1 VTGAIVDVTLQIDQH
16 AVIER
21 NAFKATLQLNNNAGS
36 SISDLQVTINPVDA
50 SGNPVPN
57 LFDVLPPTLTSLN
70 AVDGTG
76 SMANGASGTASWTI
90 IPATNAAPNG
100 PTQFAMGGTLSYVLD
115 GQQVVIPLFAV
126 PITVMPSPIL
136 NVDYFLQHD
145 VYSQDPFVSQYEPPV
160 PFGLGIIV
168 HNDGRG
174 SCDDFTITS
183 AQPQI
188 IANSNGLLISF
199 QLIGSQ
205 AGTNQFV
212 SPSLTMDL
220 GAIPP
225 ESAAT
230 GVWLMTSSLEG
241 AFISYSAT
249 FQEVNALGA
258 TNISLVNSVA
268 IHEMNHIVRIT
279 VPSDD
284 GIPDFLVND
293 TTNIDA
299 LPNNV
304 YSSTGPVFAVTSLT
318 NVTVTG
324 TPSPSQSN
332 ITASLTAPAGFV
344 YFEFP
349 DPGQGTMTIGSV
361 TRSDGVNL
369 LVGPNVWQTPER
381 DHMLPPQPQNLVHIF
396 DYNSTGSYT
405 ITYGPV
411 VTVPSVTTLQGV
423 STNPGVAT
431 LNCLVNPNN
440 GITTV
445 YYQWGGTTNYTNVTS
460 SVSLTESLNT
470 PQDAAIVLEELLPNT
485 TYHFQAVAAN
495 SAGTSF
501 GGDVAVTTPLV
512 SPPVITQA
520 TNETIAV
527 GQRLAFVNQANT
539 PVNYSLDPGDPAG
552 CAITTN
558 GIFTWA
564 PSCEQGSS
572 INQIKIWATDIQYPM
587 VSNSMTFQV
596 TVGDCIELSIG
607 SVAVQSG
614 QSACV
619 PVTLVGASVPLGDI
633 QFTLQFPPNRLTNWS
648 ISSTDIAVGA
658 AVLTS
663 SSASQAQFEV
673 RALTGKFL
681 QAPANI
687 AQICFQA
694 LGAHSGFVPMVV
706 TNMQGTETNGALAG
720 AASVTPGTVTIV
732 AVEPLL
738 QAASSTR
745 SNIMLTLYGN
755 PGSNYVIQ
763 SSTTLS
769 NNDWH
774 AAMSTTPGSVAIQIN
789 IGTGGTNAPVRFFR
803 AYQQPP

>member
-1 VTGAIVDVTLQIDQH
+1 
-16 AVIER
+16 
-21 NAFKATLQLNNNAGS
+21 
-36 SISDLQVTINPVDA
+36 
-50 SGNPVPN
+50 
-57 LFDVLPPTLTSLN
+57 
-70 AVDGTG
+70 
-76 SMANGASGTASWTI
+76 
-90 IPATNAAPNG
+90 
-100 PTQFAMGGTLSYVLD
+100 
-115 GQQVVIPLFAV
+115 
-126 PITVMPSPIL
+126 
-136 NVDYFLQHD
+136 
-145 VYSQDPFVSQYEPPV
+145 
-160 PFGLGIIV
+160 
-168 HNDGRG
+168 
-174 SCDDFTITS
+174 
-183 AQPQI
+183 
-188 IANSNGLLISF
+188 
-199 QLIGSQ
+199 
-205 AGTNQFV
+205 
-212 SPSLTMDL
+212 
-220 GAIPP
+220 
-225 ESAAT
+225 
-230 GVWLMTSSLEG
+230 
-241 AFISYSAT
+241 
-249 FQEVNALGA
+249 
-258 TNISLVNSVA
+258 
-268 IHEMNHIVRIT
+268 
-279 VPSDD
+279 
-284 GIPDFLVND
+284 
-293 TTNIDA
+293 
-299 LPNNV
+299 
-304 YSSTGPVFAVTSLT
+304 
-318 NVTVTG
+318 VTVTG

-349 DPGQGTMTIGSV
+349 DPGHGTMTIGSV